1 MLARSIT
8 VRERRIK
15 YSVCFF
21 TLILIGLKR
30 FATLLPNYWLA
41 ETPQALALIRL
52 GRQSAER
59 DFKAK
64 LIGTEGTRLLREKR
78 VQGRPHRRKDAEE
91 ATGRTARGKRVPGV
105 EIQRLQKKA

>member
-1 MLARSIT
+1 M
-8 VRERRIK
+8 
-15 YSVCFF
+15 
-21 TLILIGLKR
+21 ILSCNPHWKG

-41 ETPQALALIRL
+41 ETPQALALMRL

-78 VQGRPHRRKDAEE
+78 VQGRPHRRKDAEGGPPAE
-91 ATGRTARGKRVPGV
+91 SECLKWKSTSIKERQSIS
-105 EIQRLQKKA
+105 EIN

>member
-1 MLARSIT
+1 M
-8 VRERRIK
+8 
-15 YSVCFF
+15 
-21 TLILIGLKR
+21 KR

-41 ETPQALALIRL
+41 ETPQALALMRP

-78 VQGRPHRRKDAEE
+78 VQGRPHRRKDAEG
-91 ATGRTARGKRVPGV
+91 APGPPA
-105 EIQRLQKKA
+105 ESECLKWKSTSIKERQSISSIN